1 LRLFYL
7 EKTDPSE
14 SAKTRIYLLLVIF
27 FVVVTT
33 YLSPLKLIR
42 YFFPG
47 MFNRDS
53 SCILLNITGIP
64 CIFCGLTRSFE
75 ELVSFNLINSFYYN
89 PSSAFIFTFLA
100 IVSLSIFIL
109 SLNNYKIRV
118 VSGKKTLIALTVVIV
133 AVWIMNI
140 LFGHH

>member
-1 LRLFYL
+1 MRFLYI

-27 FVVVTT
+27 FVVITT

-42 YFFPG
+42 FFFPE
-47 MFNRDS
+47 MFNRAS

-75 ELVSFNLINSFYYN
+75 ELASFNLLNSFYYN
-89 PSSAFIFTFLA
+89 PSSVFIFTFLA
-100 IVSLSIFIL
+100 VVSLSIFIL
-109 SLNNYKIRV
+109 SLYNYKIRI
-118 VSGKKTLIALTVVIV
+118 VSGKKTLIAVTVVIV
-133 AVWIMNI
+133 TVWIMNI